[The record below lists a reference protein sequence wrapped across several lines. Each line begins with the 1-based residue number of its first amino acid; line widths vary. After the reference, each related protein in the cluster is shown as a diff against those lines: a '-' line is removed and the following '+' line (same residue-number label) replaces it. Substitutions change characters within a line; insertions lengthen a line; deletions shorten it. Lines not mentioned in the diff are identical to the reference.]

1 MRRLGAMDHYMNDQH
16 REMVR
21 LAAERC
27 GFSAEFFGSVEAAL
41 PFAEQFEVFFG
52 CNCQK
57 VIKAA
62 KNLRWFACAYA
73 GIDPYVE
80 DDAWG
85 NPACLLSNSAGAYGV
100 TIAEH
105 VVMVLLMLLR
115 RMPEYERM
123 CAEREWRRLSPI
135 RSVQGL
141 RTTVVGTGNV
151 GTETAK
157 RLRSLGASVRGVRRD
172 KSKGGHPAFEGVFA
186 MEEIDSLLPETD
198 ALILC
203 LPGTRETRRAVD
215 RTRLALLPQG
225 SYLVNMGRGPAVDPE
240 ALLEAL
246 QSGHLAGAALDVTDP
261 EPPTEDS
268 PLWTQPNLIL
278 TPHCAGDMALQ
289 YTCDRVVEMFVEDLP
304 RYAAGESLL
313 HGVDRRREY

>member
-1 MRRLGAMDHYMNDQH
+1 MDYYMNDRH

-52 CNCQK
+52 CNCQG

-80 DDAWG
+80 DGAWG

-157 RLRSLGASVRGVRRD
+157 RLRALGASVRGVRRD

>member
-1 MRRLGAMDHYMNDQH
+1 
-16 REMVR
+16 
-21 LAAERC
+21 
-27 GFSAEFFGSVEAAL
+27 
-41 PFAEQFEVFFG
+41 
-52 CNCQK
+52 
-57 VIKAA
+57 
-62 KNLRWFACAYA
+62 
-73 GIDPYVE
+73 
-80 DDAWG
+80 
-85 NPACLLSNSAGAYGV
+85 
-100 TIAEH
+100 
-105 VVMVLLMLLR
+105 MVLLMLLR

-123 CAEREWRRLSPI
+123 CAEREWRRLSPS

-141 RTTVVGTGNV
+141 RATVAGTGNV

-157 RLRSLGASVRGVRRD
+157 RLRALGASVRGVRRD